1 VNLKLA
7 VAITVNDRPE
17 YLGQVIESW
26 HQVRGIDDVPVLFQV
41 EPASDECYDMCL
53 KAGFAKQFV
62 MLNKE
67 QRGALG
73 NPYYA
78 IDSGFSVLG
87 TEFVLLGED
96 DSTVTA
102 DVLEYVDY
110 AATTYASN
118 NRALAVCTFQYKPLL
133 FSYFVHQRRY
143 FASVVWGTWRD
154 RWDQIRNIW
163 PFDYNPAWDR
173 MLLDMTVYD
182 DRYCVFPGFSRSQHI
197 GRHGGTHMNESDFET
212 LQAKRVHDG
221 SPQRYRATGGVH
233 E

>member
-1 VNLKLA
+1 MRLGV
-7 VAITVNDRPE
+7 VITVNDRPE

-26 HQVRGIDDVPVLFQV
+26 HNVRGIDDVMVGFQV

-53 KAGFAKQFV
+53 KAGFAKQHV
-62 MLNKE
+62 QLNKE

-78 IDSGFSVLG
+78 IESGFSVLN
-87 TEFVLLGED
+87 TDFVILGED

-110 AATTYASN
+110 AAFTYAHAYK
-118 NRALAVCTFQYKPLL
+118 ALAVCTFQYNPLL
-133 FSYFVHQRRY
+133 FPYLVHQRHY

-154 RWDQIRNIW
+154 RWAKIREQW
-163 PFDYNPAWDR
+163 SFDYNPAWDR
-173 MLLDMTVYD
+173 MLLDMVAET
-182 DRYCVFPGFSRSQHI
+182 DRYCVFPGYSRSQHI
-197 GRHGGTHMNESDFET
+197 GKRGGTHMNSSDFEA
-212 LQAKRVHDG
+212 LQAKKVHDG
-221 SPQRYRATGGVH
+221 SPQHYRAIGGTD